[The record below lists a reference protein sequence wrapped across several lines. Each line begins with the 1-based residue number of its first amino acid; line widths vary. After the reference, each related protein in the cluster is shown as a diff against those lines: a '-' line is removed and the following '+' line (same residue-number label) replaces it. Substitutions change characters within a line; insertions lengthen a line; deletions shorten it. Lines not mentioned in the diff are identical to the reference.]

1 MEPCFKYSILTKEKI
16 LLTHPHMVKSEK
28 IGFNLEFTLSDV
40 FLRKF
45 ERLRPPSCYPFA
57 LLLLGGFRSF
67 QSQFLRDFDPLTSI
81 LK

>member
-16 LLTHPHMVKSEK
+16 LLTHPPHMVKSEK

-45 ERLRPPSCYPFA
+45 ERLDHNLAILS
-57 LLLLGGFRSF
+57 
-67 QSQFLRDFDPLTSI
+67 PLC
-81 LK
+81 

>member
-1 MEPCFKYSILTKEKI
+1 MSSPDGVLLHFKYSILTKEKI

-45 ERLRPPSCYPFA
+45 ERLDHNLAILS
-57 LLLLGGFRSF
+57 
-67 QSQFLRDFDPLTSI
+67 PLC
-81 LK
+81 